1 MMNRVQGPSASIAVQ
16 SNPAQSQNSQGKT
29 ADPVSAAPGDKG
41 DGTKNTKENVQKV
54 VDALNKFVSASSTHI
69 QFKFHEKLKEYYVT
83 IVNDQTNQV
92 VQEIPSKKLLDIYA
106 AMNDYLGM
114 IMDKKV

>member
-1 MMNRVQGPSASIAVQ
+1 MIDRVQGPSASTTVQ
-16 SNPAQSQNSQGKT
+16 SNPAQSQTNQAK
-29 ADPVSAAPGDKG
+29 AAEPVSATSGGSGDE
-41 DGTKNTKENVQKV
+41 TKNSKENVQKV
-54 VDALNKFVSASSTHI
+54 VDALNKFVSASNTHI

-106 AMNDYLGM
+106 AMNEYLG
-114 IMDKKV
+114 IIVDKKV